1 MLPVTFFPVVPT
13 NPSRAIPRF
22 APMSAM
28 DELDE
33 ARAEQMSSDQQHTP
47 VDMAG
52 GAHAASAAAMQNQH
66 VADDV
71 NAAARRMYLEIPDGV
86 CAKLT
91 PFEQY
96 VVVDVLTQVV
106 QGTNYFL
113 KVQVAGEEFVQL
125 RVHLALWRRAAA
137 GGAAQRSRSSGAAG
151 VL

>member
-1 MLPVTFFPVVPT
+1 MLP
-13 NPSRAIPRF
+13 
-22 APMSAM
+22 
-28 DELDE
+28 LG
-33 ARAEQMSSDQQHTP
+33 SSD
-47 VDMAG
+47 DF
-52 GAHAASAAAMQNQH
+52 
-66 VADDV
+66 ADDV
-71 NAAARRMYLEIPDGV
+71 NAAPRSAYISLEIPDGV

-113 KVQVAGEEFVQL
+113 KVQVSGEEFVQL

>member
-1 MLPVTFFPVVPT
+1 
-13 NPSRAIPRF
+13 
-22 APMSAM
+22 M
-28 DELDE
+28 DKLDE

-47 VDMAG
+47 VDMPG

-71 NAAARRMYLEIPDGV
+71 NAAARRMYLKIPDGV

-125 RVHLALWRRAAA
+125 RVHRSLAT
-137 GGAAQRSRSSGAAG
+137 SRSWWRCAKEQKQQGRWSTLSVPSEAG
-151 VL
+151 L